1 MVTKTQAES
10 LFPMVFFN
18 EVFALTPI
26 PKSKSIVVPIN
37 SAINMSIIIFYKV

>member
-1 MVTKTQAES
+1 MVTKTHAES
-10 LFPMVFFN
+10 LFPIVFFK

-37 SAINMSIIIFYKV
+37 SANNISIIIFYKV